1 MAEISRQEAVRYLL
15 GDATDA
21 EKEALER
28 RFFEDAL
35 ASEEIAAVE
44 DELVDDYVAGRLAG
58 AERIRFEQV
67 YLTTPDRAAKIE
79 FARALQ
85 ERLAAPPKGAAAA
98 KWPRLLALAATVL
111 VAFAGAYFAYRFNEA
126 RRELAR
132 IEEQQASLE
141 RRQKEL
147 SQELATNQ
155 AERARLEKELDL
167 TRKEAESYAS
177 QIAAAQRDVGET
189 IAFTLA
195 GGLTRDTGASQKT
208 LEIPPGTKQVKLS
221 MSLPADH
228 YASYSAVLRTP
239 EGREVWKAA
248 SLAARRIGPALAL
261 DLAVPARL
269 LASGDYIVSV
279 TGITATG
286 RAEPTADFSFRTR
299 KS

>member
-21 EKEALER
+21 EKEVLER

-67 YLTTPDRAAKIE
+67 YLTTRDRAAKIE

-85 ERLAAPPKGAAAA
+85 ERLAAPPKGAATAQ
-98 KWPRLLALAATVL
+98 WPRLLALAATVL

-132 IEEQQASLE
+132 IQEQQASLE

-147 SQELATNQ
+147 SQLATTQ
-155 AERARLEKELDL
+155 AERARLEKELEL

-195 GGLTRDTGASQKT
+195 GGLTRDTSASQKT
-208 LEIPPGTKQVKLS
+208 LEIPPGTKQVRLS
-221 MSLPADH
+221 MPLPADH
-228 YASYSAVLRTP
+228 YASYSAVIRTP
-239 EGREVWKAA
+239 EGREVWKATA
-248 SLAARRIGPALAL
+248 LAARRIGPRSRSISPFLP
-261 DLAVPARL
+261 DCSPQ
-269 LASGDYIVSV
+269 
-279 TGITATG
+279 ATTSW
-286 RAEPTADFSFRTR
+286 R
-299 KS
+299 